1 MKNLNKI
8 LLITL
13 LFVGINAV
21 EGYSRL
27 TVKITVARQMDCRGR
42 GICYTV
48 VWVNGMALSKDND
61 VIATADFNQKK
72 QLTLTFNKLEGMS
85 STAFEKY
92 FSNGF
97 FICEDDYT
105 LPKEISKALNYE
117 GDYIVPS
124 GKYPVSINNETIT
137 VVFDK

>member
-1 MKNLNKI
+1 MKNLNKF

-13 LFVGINAV
+13 LFVGSNAI
-21 EGYSRL
+21 EAYSRL
-27 TVKITVARQMDCRGR
+27 TVKITVARQTDCLGR

-48 VWVNGMALSKDND
+48 VWENGMALSKDND
-61 VIATADFNQKK
+61 VIATADINQKK

-97 FICEDDYT
+97 FVCEDDYSF
-105 LPKEISKALNYE
+105 PKEILKALKYE
-117 GDYIVPS
+117 GDYILAA
-124 GKYPVSINNETIT
+124 GNYPVAIHDETIT
-137 VVFDK
+137 VVF